1 MASAREAGRAGVTL
15 LPGLVAALALAM
27 AVWAFVMVRRA
38 RRVAAAA
45 AARVSGLAEQLRQA
59 QQLAIVGRLA
69 GGVAHDFN
77 NLLTVARTYS
87 DLLIEEMVPSDPR
100 RADLLEIRR
109 ATDRAAMLAR
119 RLLSVGR
126 TRDFDPRRLDLN
138 ETVRALQTMF
148 GRTLPESVTLEARL
162 ESGLAPVRGD
172 ASLLEL
178 VVMNLVL
185 NAIDAMP
192 SGGTLAITTSV
203 CAPISDGSAPAVEL
217 TVSDTGMGMDDSTR
231 QHVFEP
237 FFTTKEPGK
246 GTGLGLST
254 VYAIVE
260 QHGGRIR
267 IESELGR
274 GTTFSLVFPVIADGA
289 DSPGDPAAFG
299 ELRTA
304 ESSASVSAGD
314 VGSRLASRALPAP
327 TPRGLSA
334 PRT

>member
-1 MASAREAGRAGVTL
+1 MTVF
-15 LPGLVAALALAM
+15 PWIVAALAIAM
-27 AVWAFVMVRRA
+27 AARGFATARRA
-38 RRVAAAA
+38 QRTAAAEA
-45 AARVSGLAEQLRQA
+45 ERLAGIAEQLRQA

-77 NLLTVARTYS
+77 NLLTVARTYC

-126 TRDFDPRRLDLN
+126 KHDFDPRQLDLN
-138 ETVRALQTMF
+138 ETVRALQAMF
-148 GRTLPESVTLEARL
+148 GRTVPESVTLVAHL
-162 ESGLAPVRGD
+162 EPGLNPVRGD

-192 SGGTLAITTSV
+192 SGGTLTITTSV
-203 CAPISDGSAPAVEL
+203 CAPISMGGPPAVEL
-217 TVSDTGMGMDDSTR
+217 TVSDTGMGMDDSTQ

-254 VYAIVE
+254 AYAIVE

-267 IESELGR
+267 IQSELGR
-274 GTTFSLVFPVIADGA
+274 GTTFSLVFPVIAEGA
-289 DSPGDPAAFG
+289 DVPRSGDPAHRPAN
-299 ELRTA
+299 
-304 ESSASVSAGD
+304 
-314 VGSRLASRALPAP
+314 RALPVP
-327 TPRGLSA
+327 TPRA
-334 PRT
+334 PSVPRA

>member
-1 MASAREAGRAGVTL
+1 MTV
-15 LPGLVAALALAM
+15 LPWVVAIVALTA
-27 AVWAFVMVRRA
+27 AVWALVTARRA
-38 RRVAAAA
+38 RRAAAA
-45 AARVSGLAEQLRQA
+45 DAERLSGIAEQLRQA

-77 NLLTVARTYS
+77 NLLTVARTYC
-87 DLLIEEMVPSDPR
+87 DLLIEETAQSDPR
-100 RADLLEIRR
+100 LADLMEIRR

-126 TRDFDPRRLDLN
+126 AHDFDPRQLDLN
-138 ETVRALQTMF
+138 ETVRALQSMF
-148 GRTLPESVTLEARL
+148 GRTVPESVKLVARL
-162 ESGLAPVRGD
+162 EPGLTPVRGD

-192 SGGTLAITTSV
+192 SGGTLTVATSA
-203 CAPISDGSAPAVEL
+203 CAPIGDGSVPAVEL
-217 TVSDTGMGMDDSTR
+217 TVSDTGTGMDDATR

-274 GTTFSLVFPVIADGA
+274 GTTFSLVFPVTAEIA
-289 DSPGDPAAFG
+289 DSPRDPPPSGDGRAGEPAAP
-299 ELRTA
+299 R
-304 ESSASVSAGD
+304 SSSDAAP
-314 VGSRLASRALPAP
+314 RLANRTSVGP
-327 TPRGLSA
+327 TPRVPSA
-334 PRT
+334 PRA

>member
-1 MASAREAGRAGVTL
+1 MTVLPWVVAAIAGAMAVW
-15 LPGLVAALALAM
+15 GLVAA
-27 AVWAFVMVRRA
+27 RRA
-38 RRVAAAA
+38 QRAEAAQNE
-45 AARVSGLAEQLRQA
+45 RLTGIAEQLRQA

-77 NLLTVARTYS
+77 NLLTVARTYC
-87 DLLIEEMVPSDPR
+87 DLLIEEMAPSDPR

-126 TRDFDPRRLDLN
+126 KHDFDPRHLDLN
-138 ETVRALQTMF
+138 ETVRALQAMF
-148 GRTLPESVTLEARL
+148 GRTLPEAVTLVARL
-162 ESGLAPVRGD
+162 EPGLRPVRGD

-192 SGGTLAITTSV
+192 SGGTLTITTSV
-203 CAPISDGSAPAVEL
+203 CAPISGAGGPAVEL
-217 TVSDTGMGMDDSTR
+217 SVSDTGMGMDDATR

-274 GTTFSLVFPVIADGA
+274 GTTFSLVFPVLAEGA
-289 DSPGDPAAFG
+289 DSPGDLMAFG
-299 ELRTA
+299 DAAPRTA
-304 ESSASVSAGD
+304 TRE
-314 VGSRLASRALPAP
+314 LPAP
-327 TPRGLSA
+327 MPRVPSG
-334 PRT
+334 PRA

>member
-1 MASAREAGRAGVTL
+1 MTA
-15 LPGLVAALALAM
+15 LPWVVAIVA
-27 AVWAFVMVRRA
+27 
-38 RRVAAAA
+38 VAAAA
-45 AARVSGLAEQLRQA
+45 WALVTARRAQRAAAADAERLSGIAEQLRQA

-87 DLLIEEMVPSDPR
+87 DLLIEETAQSDPR
-100 RADLLEIRR
+100 LADLLEIRR

-126 TRDFDPRRLDLN
+126 AHDFDPRRLDLN
-138 ETVRALQTMF
+138 DTVRALQAMF
-148 GRTLPESVTLEARL
+148 GRTVPESVKLVARL
-162 ESGLAPVRGD
+162 EPGLTPVRGD
-172 ASLLEL
+172 AGLLEL

-192 SGGTLAITTSV
+192 SGGTLTITTSV
-203 CAPISDGSAPAVEL
+203 CAPIGEGSIPAVEL
-217 TVSDTGMGMDDSTR
+217 TVSDTGTGMDDATR
-231 QHVFEP
+231 QHAFEP

-274 GTTFSLVFPVIADGA
+274 GTTFSLVFPVVAETS
-289 DSPGDPAAFG
+289 DSPRDPPAIGDARAGGAAAP
-299 ELRTA
+299 R
-304 ESSASVSAGD
+304 SSNEAAPRLVNRAPHVS
-314 VGSRLASRALPAP
+314 
-327 TPRGLSA
+327 TPRVPSA
-334 PRT
+334 PRA

>member
-1 MASAREAGRAGVTL
+1 MTALPWVVAIVALTASAWA
-15 LPGLVAALALAM
+15 LVIA
-27 AVWAFVMVRRA
+27 RRA
-38 RRVAAAA
+38 RRAAAA
-45 AARVSGLAEQLRQA
+45 DSERVSGIAEQLRHA

-77 NLLTVARTYS
+77 NLLTVARTYC
-87 DLLIEEMVPSDPR
+87 DLLIEETALSDPR
-100 RADLLEIRR
+100 RADLLEVRR
-109 ATDRAAMLAR
+109 ATDRAATLAR

-126 TRDFDPRRLDLN
+126 MHDFDPRHLDLN
-138 ETVRALQTMF
+138 ETVRALQAMF
-148 GRTLPESVTLEARL
+148 GRTVPESVLLVARL
-162 ESGLAPVRGD
+162 EPGLTPVRGD

-192 SGGTLAITTSV
+192 SGGTLTITTSA
-203 CAPISDGSAPAVEL
+203 CAPIGDGSVPAVEL
-217 TVSDTGMGMDDSTR
+217 TVSDTGTGMDDATR
-231 QHVFEP
+231 EHVFEP

-274 GTTFSLVFPVIADGA
+274 GTIFSLIFPVIAEAA
-289 DSPGDPAAFG
+289 DSPRDPPVSGAGRAGGPAA
-299 ELRTA
+299 LR
-304 ESSASVSAGD
+304 SSSDAAP
-314 VGSRLASRALPAP
+314 RFANRAPVVP
-327 TPRGLSA
+327 MPRVPSA
-334 PRT
+334 PRA